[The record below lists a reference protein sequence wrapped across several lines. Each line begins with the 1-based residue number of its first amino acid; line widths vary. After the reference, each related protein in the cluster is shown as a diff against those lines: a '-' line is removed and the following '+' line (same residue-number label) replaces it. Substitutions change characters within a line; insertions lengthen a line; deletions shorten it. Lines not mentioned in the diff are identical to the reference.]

1 MPSNPAKDYYYVL
14 RDTAN
19 NESIIVEYGFA
30 DSTGDD
36 VNQIKNDW
44 KILAEAVV
52 KAITEYVGS
61 TYRPPTETNYYI
73 VKSGDTLWS
82 IAKKYGISLE
92 ELKKENNL
100 TSNTLSIGQYLKIP
114 AANVITEE
122 VEYYIVKSGD
132 TLWSIAN
139 NNDLTVD
146 ELKKLNNLTT
156 NTLSIGQKLILKKE
170 QTPTEEIY
178 IVKKGDT
185 LYKIATSHNI
195 TVDELKAKNN
205 LTSSTLSIGQQLIIP
220 NVKGTTK
227 YTVKKGDTLY
237 QIAKTYDTTVDKIK
251 ALNNL
256 TSNTLSINQVLLI
269 PNN

>member
-1 MPSNPAKDYYYVL
+1 M
-14 RDTAN
+14 
-19 NESIIVEYGFA
+19 
-30 DSTGDD
+30 
-36 VNQIKNDW
+36 
-44 KILAEAVV
+44 
-52 KAITEYVGS
+52 
-61 TYRPPTETNYYI
+61 
-73 VKSGDTLWS
+73 
-82 IAKKYGISLE
+82 
-92 ELKKENNL
+92 

-114 AANVITEE
+114 SANVITEE

-132 TLWSIAN
+132 TLWSIAK

-237 QIAKTYDTTVDKIK
+237 QIAKTYDTTIDKIK